1 MAINQIPDP
10 CMCLRVRSLIK
21 ESAQNIMN
29 NVNKEL
35 QTVVQKYTQNIV
47 NNVMNKELQTVV
59 QKYTQNIVNNV
70 NEDAFE
76 K

>member
-1 MAINQIPDP
+1 
-10 CMCLRVRSLIK
+10 
-21 ESAQNIMN
+21 MN

-76 K
+76 

>member
-1 MAINQIPDP
+1 
-10 CMCLRVRSLIK
+10 MCLRVRSLIK

-47 NNVMNKELQTVV
+47 NNV
-59 QKYTQNIVNNV
+59 

>member
-1 MAINQIPDP
+1 
-10 CMCLRVRSLIK
+10 
-21 ESAQNIMN
+21 MN
-29 NVNKEL
+29 NV
-35 QTVVQKYTQNIV
+35 
-47 NNVMNKELQTVV
+47 NKELQTVV

>member
-1 MAINQIPDP
+1 MMAINQIPDP

-47 NNVMNKELQTVV
+47 NNV
-59 QKYTQNIVNNV
+59 